1 MNQLKPGTRT
11 VSYGF
16 DMGDWGAEDYGNL
29 PRSSRRFTSSLP
41 LANFGTNASSA
52 IRLSN
57 CVIEKSLHERVF
69 FAEVLQR
76 P

>member
-29 PRSSRRFTSSLP
+29 PR
-41 LANFGTNASSA
+41 
-52 IRLSN
+52 
-57 CVIEKSLHERVF
+57 
-69 FAEVLQR
+69 
-76 P
+76 